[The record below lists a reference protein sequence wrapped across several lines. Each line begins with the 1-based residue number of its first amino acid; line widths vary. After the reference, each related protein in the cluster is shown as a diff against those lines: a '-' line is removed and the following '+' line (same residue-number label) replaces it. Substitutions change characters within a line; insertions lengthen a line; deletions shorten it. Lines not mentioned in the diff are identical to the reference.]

1 MSCVSFVSPEQRARL
16 AATTTQL
23 SLKEVQAQH
32 PSPPVTEGTKHRI
45 KLMATS
51 ADPVIR
57 ASAGLHRHAP
67 DEVLTQLADDTEVS
81 VRCAVARNQGTPTPL
96 LRQLAKD
103 PSDTVR
109 GWVAAHESTPADLLD
124 AMSEDPAVL
133 VREVVAWNRRWPA
146 HT

>member
-16 AATTTQL
+16 AAVATRPNPE
-23 SLKEVQAQH
+23 EVQAQH
-32 PSPPVTEGTKHRI
+32 PSPPVTEGTRHRI
-45 KLMATS
+45 RLMAAS
-51 ADPVIR
+51 ADPAIR

-67 DEVLTQLADDTEVS
+67 DEVLMQLAEDAEES
-81 VRCAVARNQGTPTPL
+81 VRCAVARNRQTSLPL
-96 LRQLAKD
+96 LRRLAKD

-109 GWVAAHESTPADLLD
+109 GWVAAHESAPPDLLD
-124 AMSEDPAVL
+124 ALSQDPAVL